1 MKLNIGIKKEHL
13 AALGKLLNG
22 LLADELLLLAK
33 TKKFH
38 WNVTGPHFTAL
49 HLMFDT
55 QYTELAPQID
65 ELAER
70 VRALGIK
77 AVGGLTESAKLS
89 VLKDSTGDPDYK
101 AMITELLTDHETL
114 IRRLREAIEVSGEE
128 YNDANTADL
137 LTTMME
143 WHEKTAWMLR
153 SILE

>member
-13 AALGKLLNG
+13 TALGKLLNG

-49 HLMFDT
+49 HQLFDT
-55 QYTELAPQID
+55 QYAELAPQID
-65 ELAER
+65 ALAER
-70 VRALGIK
+70 TRSLGIK
-77 AVGGLTESAKLS
+77 SIGGLTESAKLS
-89 VLKDSTGDPDYK
+89 VLKDSERDPDYK
-101 AMITELLTDHETL
+101 QMLSERLTDHETV
-114 IRRLREAIEVSGEE
+114 IRRLRDAIEVSGDE

-143 WHEKTAWMLR
+143 WHEKTAWMVR